1 MTMRNRIS
9 VARLALML
17 VGPALVLGS
26 VGCGVDKKKHAA
38 EVKKAKQ
45 LAKKLGVAKGEAKT
59 AKTQLTELKSSADKA
74 QTRIKEAEKSAKKAR
89 NEAMIIKKN
98 FGAKIKAS
106 EKEIKALTK
115 ARVATDRRAKLL
127 TKLEGTFKKL
137 IDDGQISLRVSHGRM
152 VLKMRSKVL
161 FLSGSAKL
169 LNYGKRTLKRIAK
182 VLMGIEGNHFQ
193 VAGHTDS
200 KPIKSKQFNNNWE
213 LSVAR
218 SSAVTMYL
226 LEQGVPGEMLSIAGF
241 AEFQAVASNKRAWG
255 RKMNR
260 RIEIT
265 LMPSIPRQLV
275 KKQPKRRRRKRRKRK

>member
-1 MTMRNRIS
+1 MRSTIS
-9 VARLALML
+9 VARFTMML
-17 VGPALVLGS
+17 VGPALVLGN

-38 EVKKAKQ
+38 EVTKTKK
-45 LAKKLGVAKGEAKT
+45 LAKKLDVAKDEAKK
-59 AKTQLTELKSSADKA
+59 AKNQLIELQSSADKA
-74 QTRIKEAEKSAKKAR
+74 KARIKAAEKTAKKAR
-89 NEAMIIKKN
+89 DEAKIIKKN

-115 ARVATDRRAKLL
+115 ARVAADRRAKLL

-137 IDDGQISLRVSHGRM
+137 INDGQISLRVSHGRM

-161 FLSGSAKL
+161 FMSGSAKL

-200 KPIKSKQFNNNWE
+200 KPIKSKKFEDNWE

-218 SSAVTMYL
+218 SSAVTKYL
-226 LEQGVPGEMLSIAGF
+226 LENGVPGEMLSIAGF
-241 AEFQAVASNKRAWG
+241 AEFQAVASNKHAWG

-265 LMPSIPRQLV
+265 LMPAIPRQLV
-275 KKQPKRRRRKRRKRK
+275 KKQPKRRRRKRRRKR